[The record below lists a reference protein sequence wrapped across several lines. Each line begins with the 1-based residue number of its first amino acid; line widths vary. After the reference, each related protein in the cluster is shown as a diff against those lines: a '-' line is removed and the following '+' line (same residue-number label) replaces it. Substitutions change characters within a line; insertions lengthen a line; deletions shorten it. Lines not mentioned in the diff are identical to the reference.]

1 MSSYIWIK
9 HQLIKEANLEI
20 VVKINTNRDKVENS
34 PASQRVYSRINL
46 MDFQLEAIGNLG
58 NFQQIFVND

>member
-34 PASQRVYSRINL
+34 AASQRVYSRINL